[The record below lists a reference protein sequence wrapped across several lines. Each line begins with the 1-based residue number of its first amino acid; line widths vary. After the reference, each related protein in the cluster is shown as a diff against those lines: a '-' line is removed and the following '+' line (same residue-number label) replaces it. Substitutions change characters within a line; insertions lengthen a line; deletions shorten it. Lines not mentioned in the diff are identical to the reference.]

1 VAAFVIKLED
11 RGPVIHRHSVVGR
24 FGVPITVL
32 KLRTMVPNAE
42 QMISH
47 VAALNER
54 TGGPLFKATHDRRV
68 TRIGRFLRATSID
81 ELPQLW
87 NVLNGT
93 MSLVGP
99 RFALPY
105 EVEQFDEELRRRVDM
120 RPGITGLWQSEA
132 RDNPSFSAYRRLDLF
147 YVDNWSLVM
156 DLGILINTVHAVSVR
171 FFRTVLPR
179 SPRSSPSNE
188 GKEEHPSDASAEV
201 PRPQLATSDQA

>member
-1 VAAFVIKLED
+1 
-11 RGPVIHRHSVVGR
+11 
-24 FGVPITVL
+24 VL
-32 KLRTMVPNAE
+32 KLRTMVPNAQ
-42 QMISH
+42 QMIAH

-54 TGGPLFKATHDRRV
+54 TGGPLFKASFDPRV
-68 TRIGRFLRATSID
+68 TRIGRFLRATSVD

-105 EVEQFDEELRRRVDM
+105 EVEQFDEELRRRVEM

-147 YVDNWSLVM
+147 YVDNWSLLM
-156 DLGILINTVHAVSVR
+156 DAGILVNTVHAVSVR
-171 FFRTVLPR
+171 FFRIVFSR
-179 SPRSSPSNE
+179 
-188 GKEEHPSDASAEV
+188 
-201 PRPQLATSDQA
+201 PRPSYGGAGAAPPSSEIPAGDMAVPELATSDQM